1 MTRPGHIV
9 ALVQHDDT
17 NKLDFVRYELNSG
30 QLIIVE
36 EIGDYFRLPG

>member
-17 NKLDFVRYELNSG
+17 NELNFVRYELKDG
-30 QLIIVE
+30 KLFIVE
-36 EIGDYFRLPG
+36 EIGDYSRLPG